1 MRLLLVGTPDGRAR
15 LRAEVDQSSF
25 TIAGE
30 FATMAE
36 ARASGIQADA
46 ILISSPVGRAF
57 TARPSNFT
65 ARPSSVDELASG
77 DDYEEP
83 LTAREV
89 EVLQL
94 LAEGLPNKSI
104 AARLG
109 ISDQTVKFHVAS
121 ICGKLGA
128 ANRTQAVRLAV
139 RRGLISL

>member
-15 LRAEVDQSSF
+15 LRAELDESSF
-25 TIAGE
+25 AIAGE
-30 FATMAE
+30 FATLAE
-36 ARASGIQADA
+36 ARASAVEADA
-46 ILISSPVGRAF
+46 IL
-57 TARPSNFT
+57 
-65 ARPSSVDELASG
+65 LADPKG
-77 DDYEEP
+77 PRRIYKEDDREAGESLGVVIEP

-89 EVLQL
+89 QVLEL

-128 ANRTQAVRLAV
+128 ANRTDAVRRAV